1 MIVNRAMTS
10 LLPLVAALA
19 LVGCWTAPSADVRPT
34 GPPRLIQKG
43 IVVRSVVRRAVVQSV
58 DPDTRMIV
66 LQVRGTTGTQV
77 YRAGANVSDLD
88 HLTPGATVVARV
100 AEELTVYVSPDGRLP
115 GDDSTTPTGTHWKV
129 LSVDPSY
136 RLLTLQ
142 DPDGRTQTFKVGLE
156 VELKQ
161 MQSGDAVMIQTPREI
176 VSLSVRKRWLER

>member
-10 LLPLVAALA
+10 LLPLVAALLLA
-19 LVGCWTAPSADVRPT
+19 GCWTAPSADVRPP

-43 IVVRSVVRRAVVQSV
+43 IVVRSEVRSAVVQSV
-58 DPDTRMIV
+58 DPGTRRVVM
-66 LQVRGTTGTQV
+66 QVPGNTGTEI
-77 YRAGANVSDLD
+77 YRAGPNVSDLG
-88 HLTPGATVVARV
+88 HLTPGARVTAWV

-115 GDDSTTPTGTHWKV
+115 GNDSTTPAGTQAKV

-142 DPDGRTQTFKVGLE
+142 HPDGRMQTFKVGLE

-161 MQSGDAVMIQTPREI
+161 MQSGDAVMIQSPREI
-176 VSLSVRKRWLER
+176 VSLSVHKR

>member
-1 MIVNRAMTS
+1 MIVNRALTAA
-10 LLPLVAALA
+10 LLPLTAALSLA
-19 LVGCWTAPSADVRPT
+19 GCWTAPSANVQPP

-43 IVVRSVVRRAVVQSV
+43 IVVRSVVRNAVVQSV
-58 DPDTRMIV
+58 DPDKRTVVM
-66 LQVRGTTGTQV
+66 QVPGSTGTQI
-77 YRAGANVSDLD
+77 YRAGPNVSDLN
-88 HLTPGATVVARV
+88 HLTPGARVTARV

-115 GDDSTTPTGTHWKV
+115 GANNGATPTGTQAKV

-142 DPDGRTQTFKVGLE
+142 HPDGRTQTLKVGLE

-176 VSLSVRKRWLER
+176 DSLSVRGR

>member
-1 MIVNRAMTS
+1 MNRAMTS
-10 LLPLVAALA
+10 LPPLVAAVLLA
-19 LVGCWTAPSADVRPT
+19 GCWTAPSAEVQPP

-43 IVVRSVVRRAVVQSV
+43 IVVRAVVQSAVVQSV

-66 LQVRGTTGTQV
+66 MQVPGSTGREI
-77 YRAGANVSDLD
+77 YRAGPNVSDLG
-88 HLTPGATVVARV
+88 HLTPGVRVTARV

-115 GDDSTTPTGTHWKV
+115 GDDGRTAAGTQAKV

-142 DPDGRTQTFKVGLE
+142 HPDGRMQTFKVGLE

-176 VSLSVRKRWLER
+176 VSLSVRKR

>member
-10 LLPLVAALA
+10 LPPLVAALLLA
-19 LVGCWTAPSADVRPT
+19 GCWTAPSADVQPP

-43 IVVRSVVRRAVVQSV
+43 IVVKAVMRRAVVQSV

-66 LQVRGTTGTQV
+66 MQVPGTTGTQV
-77 YRAGANVSDLD
+77 YRAGPNVSDLD
-88 HLTPGATVVARV
+88 HLTPGARVAARV

-115 GDDSTTPTGTHWKV
+115 GDDGTTPTGTHAKV

-142 DPDGRTQTFKVGLE
+142 HADGRTQTFKVGLE
-156 VELKQ
+156 VDLKQ

-176 VSLSVRKRWLER
+176 VSLSVRKR